1 MRRLDAEAVERELA
15 RLGASLGRPLAVA
28 AETGSTNDDARSAAA
43 AGAPHGA
50 AFLADAQTQG
60 RGRGGRAWHSPPGEN
75 LYLSVVLRPG
85 LPASSVA
92 PIALV
97 MGLAVAS
104 VVDRHLAHLARLASP
119 TRRGDGAVAEVR
131 LKWPNDVLAGGRK
144 LAGILV
150 EAQLRGDCVS
160 SVIVGVGLNVHTSS
174 FPPELSERATSLA
187 MLGIADVPRE
197 LLAAELLQA
206 IGDVAARFEAGKLAP
221 FAEDLAR
228 IDWLRGRRVEV
239 AGVAGVAAGID
250 PEGHLLIRG
259 EDGVL
264 RAVAAGEVSVI
275 TG

>member
-1 MRRLDAEAVERELA
+1 MRRLDAGVIERELA
-15 RLGASLGRPLAVA
+15 RLGAPIGRPLAVA
-28 AETGSTNDDARSAAA
+28 WETASTNDDARSAAA

-85 LPASSVA
+85 LPASGVP

-104 VVDRHLAHLARLASP
+104 VVDRRLAQLAPGS
-119 TRRGDGAVAEVR
+119 RRGDGAAAEVR

-150 EAQLRGDCVS
+150 EAQLRGESVS
-160 SVIVGVGLNVHTSS
+160 SVIVGVGLNVHASS
-174 FPPELSERATSLA
+174 FPPELSGRATSLA
-187 MLGIADVPRE
+187 MLGIDDVPRE

-206 IGDVAARFEAGKLAP
+206 IGDAAARFEAGRLAP

-228 IDWLRGRRVEV
+228 MDWLRGRRVEV

-259 EDGVL
+259 GDGVL

>member
-1 MRRLDAEAVERELA
+1 MRRLDAAAVERELS
-15 RLGASLGRPLAVA
+15 RLGASLGTPLAVA
-28 AETGSTNDDARSAAA
+28 AETASTNDDARSAAA

-60 RGRGGRAWHSPPGEN
+60 RGRGGRSWHSPPGEN

-104 VVDRHLAHLARLASP
+104 VVERRLASAA
-119 TRRGDGAVAEVR
+119 RRRREPSLDDGPAAEVR
-131 LKWPNDVLAGGRK
+131 LKWPNDVLVGGRK

-150 EAQLRGDCVS
+150 EAQLRGDAVS
-160 SVIVGVGLNVHTSS
+160 SVIVGVGLNVHASS
-174 FPPELSERATSLA
+174 FPPELSARATSLA
-187 MLGIADVPRE
+187 MLGIDDVPRE

-206 IGDVAARFEAGKLAP
+206 LGDAAARFEAGRLAP

-228 IDWLRGRRVEV
+228 LDWLRGRRVDV
-239 AGVAGVAAGID
+239 AGVTGVAAGID
-250 PEGHLLIRG
+250 PEGHLLIHG
-259 EDGVL
+259 ADGVL

-275 TG
+275 AG

>member
-15 RLGASLGRPLAVA
+15 RLGASLGRPLVVA

-60 RGRGGRAWHSPPGEN
+60 RGRGGRSWHSPPGEN
-75 LYLSVVLRPG
+75 LHLSVVLRPG

-104 VVDRHLAHLARLASP
+104 VVDRRLARLARLAPRS
-119 TRRGDGAVAEVR
+119 RRGDGAAAEVR

-150 EAQLRGDCVS
+150 EAQLRGDSVS
-160 SVIVGVGLNVHTSS
+160 SVIVGVGLNVHASS

-187 MLGIADVPRE
+187 MLGIDDVPRE

-206 IGDVAARFEAGKLAP
+206 IGDAAARFEAGKLAP

-228 IDWLRGRRVEV
+228 MDWLRGRRVEV
-239 AGVAGVAAGID
+239 AGVAGIAAGID

-275 TG
+275 AS

>member
-1 MRRLDAEAVERELA
+1 MRRLDAAAIERELA
-15 RLGASLGRPLAVA
+15 RLGAPIGRPLAVA
-28 AETGSTNDDARSAAA
+28 WETASTNDDARSAAA

-50 AFLADAQTQG
+50 AFLADAQIQG

-104 VVDRHLAHLARLASP
+104 VVDRQLARLAPGS
-119 TRRGDGAVAEVR
+119 RRGDGAEVR

-150 EAQLRGDCVS
+150 EAQLRGESVS
-160 SVIVGVGLNVHTSS
+160 SVIVGVGLNVHASS
-174 FPPELSERATSLA
+174 FPPELSGRATSLA
-187 MLGIADVPRE
+187 MLGIDDVPRE

-206 IGDVAARFEAGKLAP
+206 IGDAAARFEAGRLAP

-228 IDWLRGRRVEV
+228 MDWLRGRRVEV

-259 EDGVL
+259 GDGVL

>member
-1 MRRLDAEAVERELA
+1 MRRLDAAAVERELS
-15 RLGASLGRPLAVA
+15 RLGASLGTPLAVA
-28 AETGSTNDDARSAAA
+28 AETASTNDDARSAAA

-60 RGRGGRAWHSPPGEN
+60 RGRGGRSWHSPPGEN

-104 VVDRHLAHLARLASP
+104 VVERRLASAA
-119 TRRGDGAVAEVR
+119 RRGAPGEGSAAEVR
-131 LKWPNDVLAGGRK
+131 LKWPNDVLVGGRK

-150 EAQLRGDCVS
+150 EAQLRGDAVS
-160 SVIVGVGLNVHTSS
+160 SVIVGVGLNVHAST
-174 FPPELSERATSLA
+174 FPPELAARATSLA
-187 MLGIADVPRE
+187 LLGIDDVPRE

-206 IGDVAARFEAGKLAP
+206 LGDAAARFEAGRLAP

-228 IDWLRGRRVEV
+228 LDWLRGRRVDV
-239 AGVAGVAAGID
+239 AGVTGVAAGID
-250 PEGHLLIRG
+250 PEGHLLIHG
-259 EDGVL
+259 ADGVL
-264 RAVAAGEVSVI
+264 RAVAAGEVSVLA
-275 TG
+275 G

>member
-1 MRRLDAEAVERELA
+1 MRRLDAAAIERELA
-15 RLGASLGRPLAVA
+15 RLGASLGRPLAVT
-28 AETGSTNDDARSAAA
+28 AETASTNDDARSAAA

-104 VVDRHLAHLARLASP
+104 VVDRRLAPRS
-119 TRRGDGAVAEVR
+119 RLGGGAEVR
-131 LKWPNDVLAGGRK
+131 LKWPNDVLVGGRK

-150 EAQLRGDCVS
+150 EAQLRGDAVS
-160 SVIVGVGLNVHTSS
+160 SVIVGVGLNVHASS
-174 FPPELSERATSLA
+174 FPPELSGRATSLA
-187 MLGIADVPRE
+187 MLGIDDVPRE

-206 IGDVAARFEAGKLAP
+206 IGDAAARFEAGRLAP

-228 IDWLRGRRVEV
+228 MDWLRGRRVEI

-264 RAVAAGEVSVI
+264 RAVAAGEVSVVA
-275 TG
+275 G

>member
-15 RLGASLGRPLAVA
+15 RLGASLGRPLVVA

-43 AGAPHGA
+43 VGAPHGA

-60 RGRGGRAWHSPPGEN
+60 RGRGGRSWHSPPGEN

-104 VVDRHLAHLARLASP
+104 VVGPRLAPRS
-119 TRRGDGAVAEVR
+119 RLGDGAAAEVR

-150 EAQLRGDCVS
+150 EAQLRGDSVS
-160 SVIVGVGLNVHTSS
+160 SVIVGVGLNVHASS
-174 FPPELSERATSLA
+174 FPPELSGRATSLA
-187 MLGIADVPRE
+187 MLGIDDVPRE

-206 IGDVAARFEAGKLAP
+206 IGDAAARFEAGKLAP
-221 FAEDLAR
+221 FAEELAR
-228 IDWLRGRRVEV
+228 MDWLRGRRVEV

-250 PEGHLLIRG
+250 PEGHLRIRG